1 MVWVIGCNGML
12 GTELCREFKNGG
24 IEFTGTD
31 RNVDMTDFSSLESF
45 SSSLLSGGKKI
56 DFIVN
61 CAAYTAVDK
70 AESDEAFARKLNS
83 DGPGNIARL
92 AKKIG
97 AKLVH
102 ISTDYVFD
110 GSADSPLTEN
120 MKINP
125 LGVYGKTKAEGESA
139 VAAEASEFYILR
151 TSWLYGWDGKN
162 FVYTMIR
169 AMNTHESVKVVN
181 DQRGTPTFCADLAN
195 VILTIIR
202 SGNVPF
208 GIYHVSDLGET
219 TWFGF
224 AEEIKRLGVKYG
236 FISNTGCTVNPCLT
250 FEYPTPAKRPAYSVF
265 DKSKIISAVGNII
278 PEWKISLEKF
288 MQSDLFDRT
297 KIV

>member
-12 GTELCREFKNGG
+12 GTELCRELKNGG
-24 IEFTGTD
+24 VEFTGTD
-31 RNVDMTDFSSLESF
+31 RNVDITDFNSLESF
-45 SSSLLSGGKKI
+45 SSSLESEGKKI

-70 AESDEAFARKLNS
+70 AESDFDFARKLNS

-110 GSADSPLTEN
+110 GSADSPLTED
-120 MKINP
+120 MPINP
-125 LGVYGKTKAEGESA
+125 LGVYGKTKADGEKAVSA
-139 VAAEASEFYILR
+139 ETCEFYILR

-181 DQRGTPTFCADLAN
+181 DQKGTPTFCPDLAN
-195 VILTIIR
+195 VILSIILD
-202 SGNVPF
+202 GKVPF
-208 GIYHVSDLGET
+208 GIYHVSNLGET

-236 FISNTGCTVNPCLT
+236 FIRNSACAVNPCLT
-250 FEYPTPAKRPAYSVF
+250 SEYPTPAKRPEYSVF

-278 PEWKISLEKF
+278 PDWKTSLEKF
-288 MQSDLFDRT
+288 MQSDLFDRA
-297 KIV
+297 KIE

>member
-45 SSSLLSGGKKI
+45 ASSLLSGGKKI

-236 FISNTGCTVNPCLT
+236 FISNAGCTVNPCLT

>member
-31 RNVDMTDFSSLESF
+31 RNVDMTNFSSLESF
-45 SSSLLSGGKKI
+45 ASSLMSGGKKI

-139 VAAEASEFYILR
+139 VAAETSEFYILR

-162 FVYTMIR
+162 FVYTMIL

-202 SGNVPF
+202 NGNVPF

-236 FISNTGCTVNPCLT
+236 FISNAGCTVNSCLT